1 MNDLGIKIKNI
12 REEKKITK
20 SELARLIDVSPA
32 YITMLENGKKQNPSR
47 AILDKIAEALGVAI
61 YELLPVSEDFQEALA
76 AALEFYNPNNK
87 FQEIRSKFAE
97 SKEFCLF
104 DIECKFNSV
113 ILEILASAN
122 ESTTLGYKLSDFSAE
137 EVDEIINFVFNSYKL
152 KINEIL
158 ERHKKDALL
167 LNEGI
172 KLANSKLSK
181 KDLSYIETLSP
192 EDQSILLEYSKKI
205 ANKVLK
211 KQIKEK

>member
-47 AILDKIAEALGVAI
+47 AILDKIA
-61 YELLPVSEDFQEALA
+61 EALA

-192 EDQSILLEYSKKI
+192 EDQSILLEDSKKI

>member
-172 KLANSKLSK
+172 KLANSKLRK

-192 EDQSILLEYSKKI
+192 EDQSILLEDSKKI